1 MGKKEDIVMDYLSQP
16 HIIADLFNGYVFQGK
31 QVIKPEM
38 IRETDGRVRLLLA
51 DEKGKKQKGVYEV
64 IKRERDIVREIVI
77 GDKKLRLMICGVEH
91 QSNIDYSMP
100 LRVLTYDTLEYLKQ
114 AKQIEQEHKQKKDV
128 SGNEFLSMFGKED
141 YLIPTITIIFYTGR
155 EQWDGARDLN
165 ELFNENEYTDI
176 VLPYMV
182 TAPLNLIS
190 IYDMKDTS
198 KYHSSLKQIFEL
210 MSFTD
215 DKNAL
220 SEYLDKNKDIY
231 SKVDDAT
238 ARLLSMLL
246 DLEILNEQSEDGEE
260 SGFNVC
266 KAVEDM
272 RKDSR
277 EEGIAKGKREIVL
290 NMLTKNLSPEEIS
303 DLTGISLERVKQI
316 ANNL

>member
-1 MGKKEDIVMDYLSQP
+1 M
-16 HIIADLFNGYVFQGK
+16 
-31 QVIKPEM
+31 
-38 IRETDGRVRLLLA
+38 
-51 DEKGKKQKGVYEV
+51 
-64 IKRERDIVREIVI
+64 
-77 GDKKLRLMICGVEH
+77 
-91 QSNIDYSMP
+91 
-100 LRVLTYDTLEYLKQ
+100 KQ